1 MGVSVLIAAVVVV
14 CLAYQAYVTMR
25 VIAYPNSTGFQQV
38 LQIGLVW
45 FLPVVGA
52 LIVHAFFKLDTSP
65 PRSRD
70 PAFTPESGHDGGS
83 DVGH

>member
-1 MGVSVLIAAVVVV
+1 MGAFLWIAALAVA

-25 VIAYPNSTGFQQV
+25 VVTYPNSTGFQQV

-52 LIVHAFFKLDTSP
+52 LIVHAFIKLKS
-65 PRSRD
+65 SR
-70 PAFTPESGHDGGS
+70 
-83 DVGH
+83 